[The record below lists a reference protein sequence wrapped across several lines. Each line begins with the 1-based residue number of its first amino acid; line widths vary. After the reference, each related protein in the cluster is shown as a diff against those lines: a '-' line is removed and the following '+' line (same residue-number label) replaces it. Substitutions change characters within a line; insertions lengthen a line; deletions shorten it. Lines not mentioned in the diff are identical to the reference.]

1 MTLPNRP
8 GYVVSDKKNPPSQQS
23 TPQHQPQTPTH
34 ENINPKIQMAQQQPT
49 MHQGYD
55 MEQLGSLAPPQQYY
69 QPNPYAQQQEMMRM
83 AERGGY
89 EKDSSV
95 DVNPNPFKAV
105 DPFRQQLSDP
115 TQARVEEMVTRK
127 QFIKYHRLLSPMV
140 DLLTYCKKE
149 GIIPPIA
156 TDTDV
161 QASRMSDF
169 GLDDFINSQ
178 GIELSPLYTE
188 DQKKNQERQEFVEK
202 LEQLKMK
209 YNEELEKLNR
219 VLSEF
224 CTRAVA
230 ILQEQSQF
238 RTVTELETHLKV
250 LGIQQKFDYVRNQ
263 LRQNVCNA
271 ILVLQKQYNQMRKKR
286 RTLSKRATEGLT
298 NWFFEHLNDPYPSEE
313 EKSMLA
319 AHGGLTITQVN
330 NWFGN
335 KRIRYKRK
343 CLAEENKRASGG
355 QSTPNNQSSNTQA
368 SSPLSSSSSPLP
380 TPITNPTNNPM
391 GQVPNLPS
399 PTNNPF
405 NRRDSLSGIQ
415 MPMSMPMQM
424 PMSMPNMQ
432 IPMSPQIGPF
442 GGPNTTSL
450 PLQMQMAMSQPQPQG
465 PQGQAQPQPLSP
477 HHQHQHYLAM
487 MAQVNQQINSQRKV
501 VGGQA
506 MQPSNPNLSS
516 QVSVNSSGFPPH
528 LSSHSQLTSPHSQMN
543 LTGYHPTMAMGIPN
557 PNSSNGVVSQDDYPS
572 TPFETSISTKS

>member
-335 KRIRYKRK
+335 KSPSHPLQNPIQAKMPRGRK
-343 CLAEENKRASGG
+343 QESIGGPIHPQQPVQQYPSQFSSQFFQQPPANPYYQPYQQPYGPGPQPTFPHQQPFQPQGQPFRNPNANVNANANANVNAQYANPNVSSDRAFWGAQYHVPSPSNANGNV
-355 QSTPNNQSSNTQA
+355 STPTSGPSGSGST
-368 SSPLSSSSSPLP
+368 STVES
-380 TPITNPTNNPM
+380 
-391 GQVPNLPS
+391 PS
-399 PTNNPF
+399 PTPTLPRNDGSSQSTNQQSTQGGGGGPG
-405 NRRDSLSGIQ
+405 NAALKPQSLIPSLSQ
-415 MPMSMPMQM
+415 Q
-424 PMSMPNMQ
+424 
-432 IPMSPQIGPF
+432 F
-442 GGPNTTSL
+442 GVPAASL
-450 PLQMQMAMSQPQPQG
+450 QSFPAYKPT
-465 PQGQAQPQPLSP
+465 
-477 HHQHQHYLAM
+477 LA
-487 MAQVNQQINSQRKV
+487 NESY
-501 VGGQA
+501 G
-506 MQPSNPNLSS
+506 
-516 QVSVNSSGFPPH
+516 
-528 LSSHSQLTSPHSQMN
+528 LSSHNGNGHS
-543 LTGYHPTMAMGIPN
+543 
-557 PNSSNGVVSQDDYPS
+557 
-572 TPFETSISTKS
+572 